1 MILLSELLDED
12 GEAAQQAKQMG
23 LISKGWGRW
32 ADPRTGKV
40 THKTDGGRLVAVDP
54 QQQAKPKSK
63 TDRLPNLAG
72 PDAFTMTPSG
82 RAVPIKKDK
91 PSSSKLGQ
99 IAKDLKGKVD
109 RASTKRQRAKAGADA
124 DFDAVEKLRQITSS
138 PQDFEK
144 ASKMYHQG
152 HDMKDI
158 EAQFGN
164 KSKNKADRALKV
176 ANMSGP
182 AVEDALNRHGIGDN
196 WGGNV
201 SWQHDPE
208 TGDVDGYDD
217 EGGDYGS
224 VRAIGNGRYMV
235 RLPGQK
241 YEESNKVDGLKAA
254 VNALADANKDNF

>member
-40 THKTDGGRLVAVDP
+40 THNTDGSRLVAVDP
-54 QQQAKPKSK
+54 QQDKSGGEK
-63 TDRLPNLAG
+63 EIG
-72 PDAFTMTPSG
+72 P
-82 RAVPIKKDK
+82 K

-99 IAKDLKGKVD
+99 IAKDLKGKAG

-124 DFDAVEKLRQITSS
+124 DFDAVEKLRQITDN

-164 KSKNKADRALKV
+164 KKKPSDKRRKGKVGPKPGNEPTSSKNDRELEI
-176 ANMSGP
+176 ANISGP
-182 AVEDALNRHGIGDN
+182 AVEDALNKHGIGDN

-254 VNALADANKDNF
+254 VNTLADANKDNF